1 MYIYTYLYLY
11 IYIYIY
17 VCDIWIFVY
26 IYIYIS
32 IYTYLYTFSSFF
44 LEHCKIYYFVSQC
57 MLSYALHDLVFNLL
71 EINFF
76 NFFLFVVYDIIIE
89 HNAIKNFEK
98 YKHLKSILGYT

>member
-1 MYIYTYLYLY
+1 MIYLLDVYLYIFIYLY
-11 IYIYIY
+11 IYICMRYM
-17 VCDIWIFVY
+17 DICIY

-32 IYTYLYTFSSFF
+32 IYTYLYTFSSCL

-76 NFFLFVVYDIIIE
+76 VFFYL
-89 HNAIKNFEK
+89 
-98 YKHLKSILGYT
+98 